1 VRLFDVQKLVRLVL
15 QNYRMLLLAHRKKN
29 APRRG
34 SLAFLPRGRASKFV
48 PRVKNWPT
56 LEGDEAKL
64 LGFVGYKA
72 GMTHAVVTVDNPDS
86 PFQGQETVVSV
97 TVIDTPPI
105 RPFSIRGYSAN
116 AYGTKLVS
124 EVLAESLSDDLRK
137 AMPLPKDYDYDTK
150 MTEFEGKLDAFSEI
164 RMLIHTQPRLAG
176 VPKKKPDIM
185 EYKIGAPT
193 VKDAFEYA
201 KGILGSDVRIA
212 DIIDE
217 GALVDT
223 IAVTKGHGFQGP
235 VRRWGIRILQH
246 KSRKTKRGVGCIGP
260 WSPTNIRYTVPRP
273 GQTGFHTRTS
283 YNNAVIKL
291 GERGEEITPSGGF
304 VNYGVIRGDYIML
317 RGSVPGPVKRPIRL
331 RFAIRPRKGHLG
343 TPVPVSYISTSSKQ

>member
-1 VRLFDVQKLVRLVL
+1 MFKV
-15 QNYRMLLLAHRKKN
+15 AHRKKH

-34 SLAFLPRGRASKFV
+34 SLAYLPRGKASKFV
-48 PRVKNWPT
+48 PRIKSWPT
-56 LEGDEAKL
+56 WEGDASKL

-72 GMTHAVVTVDNPDS
+72 GMTHAVVTIDNPDS
-86 PFQGQETVVSV
+86 PFKGQETVIPV

-105 RPFSIRGYSAN
+105 RPFSIRGYRTTP
-116 AYGTKLVS
+116 YGGKLVS
-124 EVLAESLSDDLRK
+124 EVLADNLSDDLKRT
-137 AMPLPKDYDYDTK
+137 MPLPKEYNQEVK
-150 MTEFEGKLDAFSEI
+150 MQELESKLDSISEI

-185 EYKIGAPT
+185 EYKIGASSIQ
-193 VKDAFEYA
+193 DALEYA
-201 KGILGSDVRIA
+201 KSVLGKDVRIA
-212 DIIDE
+212 DIISE
-217 GALVDT
+217 GMLVDT

-235 VRRWGIRILQH
+235 VRRWGVRILQH

-260 WSPTNIRYTVPRP
+260 WTPGSIRYTVPRP

-304 VNYGVIRGDYIML
+304 VNYGVIRGDYVML
-317 RGSVPGPVKRPIRL
+317 KGSIPGPVKRPVRL
-331 RFAIRPRKGHLG
+331 RFAIRPTKGHTG
-343 TPVPVSYISTSSKQ
+343 SPIPVSYISTASKQ

>member
-1 VRLFDVQKLVRLVL
+1 
-15 QNYRMLLLAHRKKN
+15 MAHRKKH

-34 SLAFLPRGRASKFV
+34 SLAYLPRGKASKFV
-48 PRVKNWPT
+48 PRIKSWPT
-56 LEGDEAKL
+56 WEGDASKL

-72 GMTHAVVTVDNPDS
+72 GMTHAVVTIDNPDS
-86 PFQGQETVVSV
+86 PFKGQETVIPV

-105 RPFSIRGYSAN
+105 RPFSIRGYRTTP
-116 AYGTKLVS
+116 YGGKLVS
-124 EVLAESLSDDLRK
+124 EVLADNLSDDLKRT
-137 AMPLPKDYDYDTK
+137 MPLPKEYNQEVK
-150 MTEFEGKLDAFSEI
+150 MQELESKLDSISEI

-185 EYKIGAPT
+185 EYKIGASSIQ
-193 VKDAFEYA
+193 DALEYA
-201 KGILGSDVRIA
+201 KSVLGKDVRIA
-212 DIIDE
+212 DIISE
-217 GALVDT
+217 GMLVDT

-235 VRRWGIRILQH
+235 VRRWGVRILQH

-260 WSPTNIRYTVPRP
+260 WTPGSIRYTVPRP

-304 VNYGVIRGDYIML
+304 VNYGVIRGDYVML
-317 RGSVPGPVKRPIRL
+317 KGSIPGPVKRPVRL
-331 RFAIRPRKGHLG
+331 RFAIRPTKGHTG
-343 TPVPVSYISTSSKQ
+343 SPIPVSYISTASKQ

>member
-1 VRLFDVQKLVRLVL
+1 
-15 QNYRMLLLAHRKKN
+15 MAHRKKH

-34 SLAFLPRGRASKFV
+34 SLAYLPRGRASKFL
-48 PRVKNWPT
+48 PRIKNWPSFD
-56 LEGDEAKL
+56 GSSAKL

-72 GMTHAVVTVDNPDS
+72 GMTHAVMTIENPDS
-86 PFQGQETVVSV
+86 PFRGQETVIPV

-105 RPFSIRGYSAN
+105 RPFSIRGYKPTP
-116 AYGTKLVS
+116 YGVKPVT
-124 EVLAESLSDDLRK
+124 EVLAETLSEDLRK
-137 AMPLPKDYDYDTK
+137 AMPFPKEYDFGAK
-150 MTEFEGKLDAFSEI
+150 IKEFEEQLDSLTEI

-176 VPKKKPDIM
+176 IAKKKPDVT
-185 EYKIGAPT
+185 EYKVGAPS
-193 VKDAFEYA
+193 VRDAFEYA
-201 KGILGSDVRIA
+201 QSILGTDVRVADILDEGIL
-212 DIIDE
+212 
-217 GALVDT
+217 VDS

-260 WSPTNIRYTVPRP
+260 WTPTNIRYSVPRP

-283 YNNAVIKL
+283 FNNKVLKM

-317 RGSVPGPVKRPIRL
+317 HGSIPGTVKRPVRF
-331 RFAIRPRKGHLG
+331 RFAIRPKKGHVDAP
-343 TPVPVSYISTSSKQ
+343 TQVSYISTSSKQ

>member
-1 VRLFDVQKLVRLVL
+1 
-15 QNYRMLLLAHRKKN
+15 MAHRKKH

-34 SLAFLPRGRASKFV
+34 SLAYLPRGRASKFL
-48 PRVKNWPT
+48 PRIKNWPS
-56 LEGDEAKL
+56 LEGDSAKL

-72 GMTHAVVTVDNPDS
+72 GMTHAVMTVENPNS
-86 PFQGQETVVSV
+86 PYQGQETVIPV

-105 RPFSIRGYSAN
+105 RPFSIRGYTTTP
-116 AYGTKLVS
+116 YGVKLVT
-124 EVLAESLSDDLRK
+124 EVLAETLTEDLRK
-137 AMPLPKDYDYDTK
+137 AIPFPKEYDYGAK
-150 MTEFEGKLDAFSEI
+150 MKEFEENLDSLAEI

-176 VPKKKPDIM
+176 VPKKKPDIT
-185 EYKIGAPT
+185 EYKVGAPS
-193 VKDAFEYA
+193 VREAFEYA
-201 KGILGSDVRIA
+201 QSILGTDVRVA
-212 DIIDE
+212 DILGE
-217 GALVDT
+217 GILVDT

-260 WSPTNIRYTVPRP
+260 WTPSNIRYSVPRA

-283 YNNAVIKL
+283 FNNKVLKM

-317 RGSVPGPVKRPIRL
+317 HGSIPGTVKRPVRF
-331 RFAIRPRKGHLG
+331 RFAIRPKKGHVDAP
-343 TPVPVSYISTSSKQ
+343 TQVSYISTASKQ

>member
-1 VRLFDVQKLVRLVL
+1 
-15 QNYRMLLLAHRKKN
+15 MAHRKKN

-34 SLAFLPRGRASKFV
+34 SLAFLPRGKASKFV
-48 PRVKNWPT
+48 PRIKNWG
-56 LEGDEAKL
+56 EFKGDSPKL

-72 GMTHAVVTVDNPDS
+72 GMTHAVVTVNNPDS
-86 PFQGQETVVSV
+86 PFKGQETVIPV

-105 RPFSIRGYSAN
+105 RPFSVRGFKATP
-116 AYGTKLVS
+116 YGVKLVV
-124 EVLAESLSDDLRK
+124 EVLADNLSDDLK
-137 AMPLPKDYDYDTK
+137 KTMPLPKNYDQAAK
-150 MTEFEGKLDAFSEI
+150 MKEFEDALESLTEI

-176 VPKKKPDIM
+176 VSKKKPDVM
-185 EYKIGAPT
+185 EYKVGAS
-193 VKDAFEYA
+193 DNQSAFEYA
-201 KGILGSDVRIA
+201 KEILGTDVRIA

-217 GALVDT
+217 GMLVDS

-260 WSPTNIRYTVPRP
+260 WTPGSIRYTVPRP

-283 YNNAVIKL
+283 FNNAVVKL
-291 GERGEEITPSGGF
+291 GERGEEITPAGGF

-317 RGSVPGPVKRPIRL
+317 KGSVPGPVKRPIRM
-331 RFAIRPRKGHLG
+331 RYPIRPMKKHVDE
-343 TPVPVSYISTSSKQ
+343 PIPVSYISTSSKQ